1 MNKLHSSQLFAIL
14 FLSGAWTVMC
24 MPAIS
29 SGDQLTGILAA
40 TALQIPAVLLLN
52 ALHRQGFSLS
62 KTVSQ
67 KKWLGFV
74 YVLCILLQ
82 GAQAF
87 SQLWAAAP
95 RISLPVSGRLTAAVL
110 ITIICLYTC
119 SLGLQALSRSAPFV
133 LGFLLLTLI
142 VLVIGALPRLDTV
155 RFTIGTSGIQENCA
169 AYLCTSGELITVL
182 ILLDRMQQKGGRRA
196 VLCYLIAK
204 ALLAGLLVFLC
215 VCVCGRLL
223 ELEDYPFFTLTA
235 LSQPL
240 RAQRADALYLIAFQI
255 LFIMHITLLTGTGAH
270 LLHSMFPRLRAVS
283 PFCLAGMILLSLV
296 PVLPDSRLLQGSGI
310 LLTAVLIPLA
320 FYLIRRCSHEQ
331 TPAPP
336 AAPDASDG
344 LRQGQH
350 Q

>member
-24 MPAIS
+24 MPVIS

-40 TALQIPAVLLLN
+40 AAIQIPAVLLLT
-52 ALHRQGFSLS
+52 ALHRQGFSLQ

-119 SLGLQALSRSAPFV
+119 SLGLRALSRSAPFV
-133 LGFLLLTLI
+133 LGVLLLTLI

-155 RFTIGTSGIQENCA
+155 RFTIGTSGIQEDCA
-169 AYLCTSGELITVL
+169 AYLCTSGELITVP
-182 ILLDRMQQKGGRRA
+182 ILLDRIRKDEKRTL
-196 VLCYLIAK
+196 LCYLAAK

-270 LLHSMFPRLRAVS
+270 LLHSMFPRLRAVP
-283 PFCLAGMILLSLV
+283 PFCLAGMLLLSLI
-296 PVLPDSRLLQGSGI
+296 PALPDSRLLQGGGI
-310 LLTAVLIPLA
+310 LLTAVLIPLV

-331 TPAPP
+331 TSAPP
-336 AAPDASDG
+336 VAPDPSDG